1 VTPAEIIVQV
11 RPLVQDT
18 RAPYRYSD
26 TVLLGFVNQAL
37 KRMAMVRPDLFTVF
51 ETVATNP
58 NTVIQKLPST
68 ATRLVEIY
76 NVVGGN
82 VITEVDKNA
91 LDQAYPGWRSS
102 ASGQPV
108 NYVRHVRNPTS
119 YFLYPAPA
127 DGVMLVAEYAV
138 APTDY
143 TINQE
148 IDLLSDTYLPTLV
161 DGTVF
166 LSQSIDDEHINSGRA
181 KMFQDSF
188 NQTLIAGL
196 QTRTITDTDASGL
209 DPRQVV

>member
-1 VTPAEIIVQV
+1 MTPAEIIAQV

-18 RAPYRYSD
+18 RTPYRYTD
-26 TVLLGFVNQAL
+26 AVLLGFVNQAL

-51 ETVATNP
+51 ETVATTP
-58 NTVIQKLPST
+58 NTVVQRLPSK
-68 ATRLVEIY
+68 ATRLVEVY
-76 NVVGGN
+76 NVDGGD

-91 LDQAYPGWRSS
+91 LDQTYPGWRS
-102 ASGQPV
+102 APAGQPV

-119 YFLYPAPA
+119 FFLYPAPA
-127 DGVMLVAEYAV
+127 DGVSLVTEYAV
-138 APTDY
+138 APDDY

-148 IDLLSDTYLPTLV
+148 IDLLSDTYLPSLV

-166 LSQSIDDEHINSGRA
+166 LSQSIDDEHVSTGRA
-181 KMFQDSF
+181 KLFLDSF
-188 NQTLIAGL
+188 NQTLVAGL